1 LLNRAVFGIFVS
13 LKDMADSS
21 AVRLVVFL
29 VGDLTCAAP
38 VGAVRE
44 IVSAEPATR
53 IPGAAD
59 SVQGLVN
66 VRGLLLTVIDG
77 RRLLEREGPGSGRG
91 SVMVMEAG
99 GGRVGLLVDR
109 VLDLIELPADALE
122 ERQALP
128 GLDARLVRAV
138 GRHDGQLFVL
148 LDMEALLAPV
158 LVK

>member
-1 LLNRAVFGIFVS
+1 
-13 LKDMADSS
+13 MADSS

-38 VGAVRE
+38 VEAVRE

-66 VRGLLLTVIDG
+66 IRGLLLTVVDS
-77 RRLLEREGPGSGRG
+77 RRLLDREGPGSAG
-91 SVMVMEAG
+91 SASIMVMEAG

-122 ERQALP
+122 QRQELP
-128 GLDARLVRAV
+128 GLDGRLVRAV

-148 LDMEALLAPV
+148 LDTEALLAPV